1 MKYTN
6 EVIINLPLEK
16 VITLFDSEENLFKW
30 QPELISFEHL
40 SGEKGEVGATSKLKY
55 KMGKREVE
63 MIETITQK
71 KLPDLMDLTY
81 EAKGV
86 WNEMK
91 NSFTEIESGQ
101 TKWVS
106 HSHFEF
112 KGFMKLMGLFM
123 PGMFKKQSQLALD
136 RFKAFAEGKSVE

>member
-6 EVIINLPLEK
+6 EVSIDLQIK
-16 VITLFDSEENLFKW
+16 RVIELFDSEENLFEW

-40 SGEKGEVGATSKLKY
+40 SGNKGEVGAKSKLLY

-63 MIETITQK
+63 MTETITHK
-71 KLPDLMDLTY
+71 NLPEAFNLVY

-86 WNEMK
+86 WNEMN
-91 NSFTEIESGQ
+91 NSFIEVEPSK

-106 HSHFEF
+106 HSEF
-112 KGFMKLMGLFM
+112 RFAGFMKLIAFLM
-123 PGMFKKQSQLALD
+123 PGSFKKQSQLALD
-136 RFKAFAEGKSVE
+136 RFKLFAESKG